1 LSTRFAYD
9 VAGRVDRDNKRLL
22 SKLEQLQKAVDE
34 LRGENK
40 KLTKMIRSARAD
52 SRRDSRILQERERQQ
67 RMLFDQQLLRLSSAY
82 QQSLAVI
89 RQEHARHADAVLGQ
103 IKAIVKNT
111 AEESMAHLGE
121 IADLGRSQSESLR
134 TLIQQEMPVRLLE
147 ILNSND
153 EHSEN
158 GQKEMDRMLE
168 EISRRDVEI
177 QQASSRIRALEL
189 QLASKQ
195 RRTLW
200 RRNRRETSEP
210 YKEETSDDPQQ
221 EILQIIREIAQER
234 NRIRKSEDAE
244 SQYHFGDSFG
254 SRLSKTA

>member
-1 LSTRFAYD
+1 M
-9 VAGRVDRDNKRLL
+9 DRDNKRLL
-22 SKLEQLQKAVDE
+22 SKLEQLQKAVDA
-34 LRGENK
+34 LGGENK
-40 KLTKMIRSARAD
+40 KLSKMIRSVRGD

-67 RMLFDQQLLRLSSAY
+67 RMLFDQQLMRLSSAY

-89 RQEHARHADAVLGQ
+89 RQEHARHADAVLDQ
-103 IKAIVKNT
+103 FKSIVKT
-111 AEESMAHLGE
+111 AAEESMARLGE
-121 IADLGRSQSESLR
+121 IADLGRSQAESLR
-134 TLIQQEMPVRLLE
+134 TLIQQELPARLLE

-153 EHSEN
+153 EPSEN
-158 GQKEMDRMLE
+158 DQSEMDRLLE
-168 EISRRDVEI
+168 EISRRDVAI
-177 QQASSRIRALEL
+177 QQASGKIRALEL

-234 NRIRKSEDAE
+234 KRIRKSEDSE